1 MTYARSVRL
10 FAAAA
15 LVAAVTIPASDTEA
29 QGARIGIIGGPNFA
43 TLRGLDDVDLD
54 KRTGS
59 MGGLSLLFPLGSVI
73 SFQPE
78 ALVVTGGAEPRIG
91 ADDGIR
97 LTYAQVPLMLRLTPA
112 AGAKVSPHV
121 YAGPYFGIQIR
132 CRVEI
137 EDQDG
142 DCDDIEGISTET
154 VDIGGIVG
162 GGLDFNLGGLI
173 LSGGLRYGFGV
184 SKVAE
189 FEFENVR
196 EEAKNGLFSVY
207 AGLAIQF

>member
-1 MTYARSVRL
+1 MSTALSTRL

-15 LVAAVTIPASDTEA
+15 LVAAVTISASVSHA

-59 MGGLSLLFPLGSVI
+59 MGGLSLLFPLGSAI
-73 SFQPE
+73 AFQPE
-78 ALVVTGGAEPRIG
+78 ALVVTGGAQPSTG
-91 ADDGIR
+91 SDDGIS
-97 LTYAQVPLMLRLTPA
+97 LTYAQVPLLLRLTPA
-112 AGAKVSPHV
+112 AGSSISPHV
-121 YAGPYFGIQIR
+121 YAGPYFGIRIR
-132 CRVEI
+132 CRLEI
-137 EDQDG
+137 ENQDG
-142 DCDDIEGISTET
+142 DCDDVDGINTET

-162 GGLDFNLGGLI
+162 GGLDFNLGGLV
-173 LSGGLRYGFGV
+173 LSGGVRYGFGV

-189 FEFENVR
+189 FEFDNVR
-196 EEAKNGLFSVY
+196 EEAKNGLFAIY